1 MLLKKLEWGL
11 EDNQVRIK
19 YYIFNKN
26 NDNYNTISLIHFFN
40 DCTRYILGIV
50 LGSVNPEEN
59 KIK

>member
-1 MLLKKLEWGL
+1 MLFKKLEWGL

-40 DCTRYILGIV
+40 DSTRYILGIV
-50 LGSVNPEEN
+50 LGSVNTEEN